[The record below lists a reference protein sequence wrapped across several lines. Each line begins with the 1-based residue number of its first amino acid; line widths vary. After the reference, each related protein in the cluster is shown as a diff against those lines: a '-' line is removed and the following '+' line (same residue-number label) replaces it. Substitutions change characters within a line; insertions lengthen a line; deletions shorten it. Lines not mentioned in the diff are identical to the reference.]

1 VCVCVLSIYTKIS
14 RIHIYI
20 STYLSIYNSLAVAD
34 RDESERMVLH
44 RRRCLPRA
52 RWLVPCPS
60 KHSAKRRV
68 REQACASAR
77 APANERE
84 RERERKRGGGAIR
97 ESEEDERRHVRAS
110 ERVLLLLCGSQAQP
124 STHREEDRR
133 CTSVRSLEPSV
144 PPITSTVSPSGMLH
158 AAWPNLARGA
168 QAPVCCNLRSRRK
181 GARFAA
187 GSGRGRRRGLARG

>member
-1 VCVCVLSIYTKIS
+1 MREWFFIAGGVCPEQDGSSHAHLST
-14 RIHIYI
+14 
-20 STYLSIYNSLAVAD
+20 V
-34 RDESERMVLH
+34 
-44 RRRCLPRA
+44 RRGEYGSKHVRA
-52 RWLVPCPS
+52 R
-60 KHSAKRRV
+60 
-68 REQACASAR
+68 AR
-77 APANERE
+77 PRTRE
-84 RERERKRGGGAIR
+84 RERERKRGGGTIR

-133 CTSVRSLEPSV
+133 CKSARSLEPSV
-144 PPITSTVSPSGMLH
+144 PPITSTVSPSDMLH